1 MTSQAQKMSSEVA
14 HGQYQRFDVLQR
26 IEHLV
31 LLVSFSLLGITGL
44 IQKFAAWPISEA
56 TIEFLGGIEMTR
68 QIHHVNAAIMVILSA
83 YHIVVVGYRVFVLR
97 VRMSMLPTLSDFT
110 EWWQDTTYKLGQS
123 RTPAKFGR
131 YNYGEKM
138 EYWAM
143 VWGTL
148 VMGITGFMLWNPITT
163 AKFVPGEWI
172 PVAKAAHGAEAIL
185 AVLAI
190 IIWHFYNVHIKM
202 FNKAMLT
209 GKLDEHQMAHE
220 HGRELEAIARGT
232 AGRKIDPPVLRH
244 RQVIYF
250 PIATVLG
257 GVMAFGI
264 FQFFTL
270 ENTAPIKTVPPAV
283 NVAVLVT
290 ATPQPT
296 PTRAP
301 TAVPTATPTQ
311 APSAGQTPATGGGA
325 AFAEV
330 QAILKAKCGTCHGD
344 AATAGLNVNTYAS
357 LMKGGASGPVVIAK
371 DAASS
376 SIVKKIEGGSHPGQ
390 LSADELAALKV
401 WITAGAT
408 EGGAPAAAPAP
419 AAGGKVTFVKDIQ
432 PIFAAKCAACH
443 GTMGGL
449 TLTSFESVMHG
460 GTSGPAVTP
469 QDLEKSSIIK
479 KQAAGGHP
487 GQLTSE
493 ELDLVRKWI
502 MDGAAEQ

>member
-1 MTSQAQKMSSEVA
+1 
-14 HGQYQRFDVLQR
+14 
-26 IEHLV
+26 
-31 LLVSFSLLGITGL
+31 
-44 IQKFAAWPISEA
+44 
-56 TIEFLGGIEMTR
+56 
-68 QIHHVNAAIMVILSA
+68 
-83 YHIVVVGYRVFVLR
+83 
-97 VRMSMLPTLSDFT
+97 
-110 EWWQDTTYKLGQS
+110 
-123 RTPAKFGR
+123 
-131 YNYGEKM
+131 
-138 EYWAM
+138 
-143 VWGTL
+143 
-148 VMGITGFMLWNPITT
+148 
-163 AKFVPGEWI
+163 
-172 PVAKAAHGAEAIL
+172 
-185 AVLAI
+185 
-190 IIWHFYNVHIKM
+190 
-202 FNKAMLT
+202 
-209 GKLDEHQMAHE
+209 
-220 HGRELEAIARGT
+220 
-232 AGRKIDPPVLRH
+232 
-244 RQVIYF
+244 
-250 PIATVLG
+250 
-257 GVMAFGI
+257 MAFGI
-264 FQFFTL
+264 FQLFTL
-270 ENTAPIKTVPPAV
+270 ENTAPIKTVPPAA

-301 TAVPTATPTQ
+301 TAVPTPTPTQ
-311 APSAGQTPATGGGA
+311 APSAGQTPATGGA
-325 AFAEV
+325 TFAEV
-330 QAILKAKCGTCHGD
+330 QANLKAKCGTCHGD

-390 LSADELAALKV
+390 LSADELAALKA

-432 PIFAAKCAACH
+432 PIFTAKCAACH

-449 TLTSFESVMHG
+449 TLTSFESVLHG

-487 GQLTSE
+487 GQLTPE